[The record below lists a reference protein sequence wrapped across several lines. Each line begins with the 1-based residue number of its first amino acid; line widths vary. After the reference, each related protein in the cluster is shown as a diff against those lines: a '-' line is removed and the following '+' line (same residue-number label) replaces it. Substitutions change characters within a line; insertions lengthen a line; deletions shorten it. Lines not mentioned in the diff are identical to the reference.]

1 MYKKVYINLD
11 NVWVDV
17 SKEIE
22 EFMFLKEEDDVETIW
37 YNFRMKLEKNRPEW
51 EKYMISVFSLELF
64 LFLRHLRNEW
74 YTMDQIEILRD
85 RPMFIYNDDLFE
97 IRNGRWMK
105 MDTDNVGFFA
115 IRWGNWGYPFFF
127 LLKRLIGKKWWKVM
141 KTNDIKRNIIWKGKF
156 YALET
161 LYEDRGRL
169 IWDIVTPYKISPQHY
184 PIFLDFLSKK
194 MWWKIVLK
202 KDNTQLWQW
211 VFVVDLENFDADQSA
226 KFTRVMKT
234 HKEFGK
240 EVYLMPFDQFEEEY
254 RVYFTKF
261 HDKVKIHSLKRK
273 FVTTPVE
280 DIVKA
285 DSFEYYTN
293 VMLKWEYIENKEWQG
308 EGKRYSQLIET
319 SKEYVEK
326 MDYTTGALE
335 FGKTLDGRLVFF
347 EVNSMADPITYQ
359 GEDMGN
365 MQWFYEDIF
374 NHIIEQ

>member
-1 MYKKVYINLD
+1 MYKKIYVNLD
-11 NVWVDV
+11 NIPLDV

-22 EFMFLKEEDDVETIW
+22 EFLFLKEEDDIEIIW
-37 YNFRMKLEKNRPEW
+37 RNFRMKMKEQRKQW
-51 EKYMISVFSLELF
+51 EKYMISVFSLELY
-64 LFLRHLRNEW
+64 LFLRHLRKEW

-85 RPMFIYNDDLFE
+85 RPMFIHNDDLYE
-97 IRNGRWMK
+97 IRNGKWMK
-105 MDTDNVGFFA
+105 METDNVWFFA
-115 IRWGNWGYPFFF
+115 IRWWNWGYPFFF

-156 YALET
+156 YALDT

-169 IWDIVTPYKISPQHY
+169 IGDIVVPYKVSPQHY
-184 PIFLDFLSKK
+184 PIFLDFLRKK

-211 VFVVDLENFDADQSA
+211 VFVVDLENFDEDQNA

-261 HDKVKIHSLKRK
+261 HGKIKIYSLKRK
-273 FVTTPVE
+273 FVTSSVE

-285 DSFEYYTN
+285 DNFEYYTN
-293 VMLKWEYIENKEWQG
+293 VMLKWEYIENKEWQW

-347 EVNSMADPITYQ
+347 EVNSMADPITYEW
-359 GEDMGN
+359 EDMDN
-365 MQWFYEDIF
+365 MQGFYEDIF
-374 NHIIEQ
+374 NNIIE